1 VGVTIPANRV
11 PSQTTQDNYVNNVLN
26 AYDAAASSNARLNVL
41 MKEWYLASW
50 GNGVE
55 PYNFY
60 RRTGKPDN
68 LQYAINPNPEAFI
81 RSFFYP
87 AVYANLNNQATQK
100 STTNVR
106 VFWDTNPDNLFKF

>member
-1 VGVTIPANRV
+1 
-11 PSQTTQDNYVNNVLN
+11 
-26 AYDAAASSNARLNVL
+26 DAATTTGDKLNVI

-68 LQYAINPNPEAFI
+68 LQLALNPTPGSFI

-87 AVYANLNNQATQK
+87 AVYANLNNTATQK
-100 STTNVR
+100 ATTGVK
-106 VFWDTNPDNLFKF
+106 VFWDTNPDNFIK